1 MAKRHIKSC
10 SSSLIIKEMQIKTMR
25 YHLTAIRM
33 TFIKKI
39 TNKKCWRRCV
49 GKRTFIHCWWEYK
62 LVWPLWRTLWK
73 FPKKIKIEL
82 YYMMCIPT
90 PGHIFRGKKM
100 IWKDMY
106 TSIFIAALLTIP
118 KAWKQPKCASK

>member
-90 PGHIFRGKKM
+90 PGHIFRGKKNDLKGYVHFN
-100 IWKDMY
+100 IHCSASY
-106 TSIFIAALLTIP
+106 NTQGL
-118 KAWKQPKCASK
+118 KAT